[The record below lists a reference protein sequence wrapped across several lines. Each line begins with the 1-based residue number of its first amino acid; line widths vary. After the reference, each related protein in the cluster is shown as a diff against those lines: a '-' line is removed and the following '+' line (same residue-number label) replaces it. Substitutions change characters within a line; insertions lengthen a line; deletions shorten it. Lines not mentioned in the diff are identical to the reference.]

1 MLGNSI
7 ALMALAAFFGVEAY
21 KNAAS
26 KLPRYVLS
34 ALSVVTFFAAVLL
47 PQLTEAYPKV
57 GAFIAG
63 VFDEPASW
71 AALAAAIYFA
81 VRPFWIKPLVTQV
94 DTSSIEAE
102 VSGIATNQSQIEK
115 STEVQSAELAK
126 IAAIQSTVIQ
136 NVQMLDSRLS
146 GIPKQMDVIQS
157 KVSAVFEFVSALAK
171 TDFRTELT
179 ARIEW
184 AEKLLDMAH
193 VKFNAREY
201 SGAVEQIRI
210 TIGKYG
216 FSLADIDEEI
226 AASAFA
232 IRNDPAC
239 YVLKEGDV
247 WRDEEAKRQW
257 HLNKGELDGYRRLL
271 SHASGTPSNQALS
284 VIMSRD
290 IS

>member
-1 MLGNSI
+1 MEKKVAVPTIG
-7 ALMALAAFFGVEAY
+7 G
-21 KNAAS
+21 
-26 KLPRYVLS
+26 S
-34 ALSVVTFFAAVLL
+34 ALIFGGCWLADKTLAYVWENILNLLTAGTADQVTWQTFPFRNTIGVVSILAGAAVLL
-47 PQLTEAYPKV
+47 WP
-57 GAFIAG
+57 FIKNH
-63 VFDEPASW
+63 FSRSP
-71 AALAAAIYFA
+71 
-81 VRPFWIKPLVTQV
+81 
-94 DTSSIEAE
+94 
-102 VSGIATNQSQIEK
+102 SG
-115 STEVQSAELAK
+115 EVQINEAIQAHKAEIDSVHNRFGELLNQQSGELRK
-126 IAAIQSTVIQ
+126 LTAIQSTNIE
-136 NVQMLDSRLS
+136 NLKTLDARQSEINKRLEAY
-146 GIPKQMDVIQS
+146 QS
-157 KVSAVFEFVSALAK
+157 KVGAVFEFVSALAK
-171 TDFRTELT
+171 ADFRTELA

-247 WRDEEAKRQW
+247 WTDEEAKRQW